1 MKARKRV
8 RQGEEQPRSEPG
20 VRVERDE
27 SRVLLRV
34 TGEEGLSIARRI
46 AGHISTLRGKRAAI
60 RERRRGYGREISVSF
75 PNRREARAAH
85 AWATAYYSEL

>member
-1 MKARKRV
+1 MKERKRV
-8 RQGEEQPRSEPG
+8 RQGEEKTQSEPG

-34 TGEEGLSIARRI
+34 TGEDGLSIARRI

-85 AWATAYYSEL
+85 AWAMAYYSEL